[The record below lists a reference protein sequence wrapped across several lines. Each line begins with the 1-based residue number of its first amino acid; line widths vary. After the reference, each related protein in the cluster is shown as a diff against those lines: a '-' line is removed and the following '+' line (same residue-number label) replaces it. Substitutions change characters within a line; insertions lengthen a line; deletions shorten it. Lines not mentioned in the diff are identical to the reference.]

1 MFGNYCRLPVFLP
14 RKNKLQ
20 SNQKSRLFFQTDKF
34 FWTDFLLL
42 STNFLI
48 DWFRQLT
55 GKHLFYRLF
64 PGNKAIYVTGRLC
77 DLNEKNGAEQT
88 NYIGKYNEK
97 HNEHAKPSVRDWHEK
112 MNKKKFSEAICFRAV
127 SWQATV
133 TSTHSTILERNVTL
147 FFSLFIDISLA
158 LLFDVSVNAVWP
170 YRSPSFQSLTESLY
184 FQSNVPKNATII
196 DNFLPKN
203 LWEHSTRRVSIF
215 NFNLRVSDYQSF
227 GQHNNIIYALQFYA
241 HAEYTKVRE

>member
-147 FFSLFIDISLA
+147 FFLYLSTFRLPCFLTWVSTLSDPTGHLRSSRLPRVYISR
-158 LLFDVSVNAVWP
+158 VM
-170 YRSPSFQSLTESLY
+170 
-184 FQSNVPKNATII
+184 
-196 DNFLPKN
+196 FLR
-203 LWEHSTRRVSIF
+203 TR
-215 NFNLRVSDYQSF
+215 L
-227 GQHNNIIYALQFYA
+227 
-241 HAEYTKVRE
+241 